1 MFTDL
6 PALVRGHAE
15 QQGERQALTFA
26 ATTLGTPRTDL
37 TYADVDLR
45 TRAVAGMLLRR
56 LRPGERAL
64 IVMPTVPE
72 FAAAFLGCLAAG
84 VVAVPLPV
92 PVEDSATQ
100 RVLNVAKDCAP
111 AAVLTTSLVRQFLG
125 DAPVVQQLGASV
137 DWIDVDLVEEAE
149 AADWHPVSIAA
160 DDTAFLQYTSG
171 STKAPRGVV
180 VPHGSLMHNEV
191 AIQKTFQVTPGS
203 TSVSWLPLHH
213 DMGLIGGLLQSL
225 FTGARAVILDPLS
238 FLQRPASWLEEISR
252 EQAQISGGP
261 NFAYDLCLRK
271 VTDEEKARLDL
282 SSWRLAFNGAAPVS
296 PRSLRA
302 FSEAFAG
309 TGFRPLAHTP
319 CYGLAEV
326 TLLVASADA
335 AAECESRTFSV
346 TSLEEGRA
354 VERSTA
360 APDDAPG
367 TGDAVRELV
376 AYRLLDHA
384 AVRIVDPAD
393 GRPLPDGQ
401 VGEIWVH
408 SESNGAGYWGG
419 GDDTRDVFGATPSGT
434 TPSDGAPSGGAP
446 TSHVRT
452 GDLGFVH
459 AGRLHVTG
467 RMKDLVIHRGRN
479 LHPEDLEVDVAASSP
494 SLRPGC
500 GAVFSVDDD
509 GEEVIV
515 VCQEVRPGLTD
526 DQYPAVARGM
536 KDALSRQYGVAART
550 IALLPPG
557 AVPKTSSGKVQR
569 QATRARFLSGELPV
583 LWSQTARDTQA
594 GAARLTDLVSA
605 RSLREATGRE
615 RRNLL
620 TDALCR
626 YLQRVLGEDEPLDG
640 TASPTSLGL
649 DSLTSLQL
657 QHELESLLDVRL
669 RPSLVLRAGSLA
681 ELAGIVLDH
690 AETTGGTDAEAA
702 VEPAPAPADGPQE
715 YELSETQRA
724 LWFLQRTSPESYAY
738 NVTRAFSLTG
748 DVDMERLS
756 GALTEV
762 VARHATLRLALHTHD
777 GEPRAR
783 IEPVADVQPETVDA
797 RSWSDDRVRDWI
809 QELATR
815 PFDLE
820 RDRLLRAAVLRRA
833 DCRLLVLSLH
843 HLVCDLTSLALV
855 VAELERAYVSGGTAQ
870 DDGRQ
875 ERLPALV
882 PAVWERTTLTERG
895 DELTAFWKEQLAGEL
910 PVLELPSAGR
920 QRGHAGGTVTFES
933 SAPQLRALRH
943 VARQNGHT
951 LHNVLLAGFQV
962 LLHRV
967 SGQPDLVTGVPVAGR
982 TRQELAAH
990 VGYLVN
996 VLPIRSRFGRGT
1008 AFTDFAA
1015 TAHRTMLDALD
1026 HQELPFPVL
1035 TQQLN
1040 PDRTSGAP
1048 PVFQAMFSH
1057 YSTALPGG
1065 RAVAGAVLGDPA
1077 AELDLGGV
1085 VLRGFAV
1092 ADPTTQSDIALN
1104 VVELPDRLQFGLQYD
1119 TALLPREQAERIADA
1134 YRTLLDAI
1142 AMDPRTDVTALSLVD
1157 ADGVRDLL
1165 ETGTGPRI
1173 EREEH
1178 YLATFERQMVRTP
1191 AAEAVDDGSERLTYA
1206 ELNGRANHVA
1216 QRLRAAGVGPETH
1229 VVVCAGRTV
1238 GFLVALLAIHKAGAC
1253 YVPISPT
1260 EAPRR
1265 VAEMA
1270 ATLGARAVIAD
1281 RTGRELFDQA
1291 LGERDD
1297 IARPHMFDIDEVG
1310 AGHVERNPHCPTPMI
1325 GSAYIIHT
1333 SGSTGVPKAAVVTMG
1348 GLTNHQWQ
1356 MIEHFGVGPEDCV
1369 GQTAPATFDISLWQF
1384 LAPLMV
1390 GGRLRI
1396 VDDGRVMSPSKLRDA
1411 VVESGMTLMEV
1422 VPVMVAAL
1430 LEAGVQHEPHALR
1443 AMISGGEALSW
1454 DTAREWLAQC
1464 PGVELYN
1471 AYGPTECADDVSIH
1485 RVTEDSDQS
1494 RPVPIGKPLANMT
1507 VHVLDPELRL
1517 VPRGMVGALWVGGM
1531 GVGRGYLGNPGR
1543 TAEAFIPDPFGEP
1556 GARLYRTGDLV
1567 RFTAD
1572 GDLEYMGRVD
1582 RQLKMRGL
1590 RIEPGEVEEALREIP
1605 DVLDA
1610 VAKVHHT
1617 RQGMSLVG
1625 HLVMAGEGEPRQ
1637 LMAGEYEDIRRTLAD
1652 RLPRHM
1658 IPTVFVRRTELPR
1671 LSNGKIDYGSLD
1683 YRPVGSA
1690 GEMSA
1695 ELLRDP
1701 VVAAVR
1707 SIWGELL
1714 EHEGVAWQD
1723 NFFLL
1728 GGHSLL
1734 ALRMIDKVGRQL
1746 SVDMEIEAIFAN
1758 PTLNEFVDAV
1768 RRAKPAARVN
1778 KPIRRISRV
1787 PVGGDR
1793 TRRLEP

>member
-15 QQGERQALTFA
+15 QQGDRQALTFA

-45 TRAVAGMLLRR
+45 TRAVAGMLQRR
-56 LRPGERAL
+56 LRPGDRVL

-92 PVEDSATQ
+92 PVDDSATQ
-100 RVLNVAKDCAP
+100 RVLNVAKDCSP
-111 AAVLTTSLVRQFLG
+111 AAVLTTSLVRGFLG
-125 DAPVVQQLGASV
+125 DAPVVRQLGASV
-137 DWIDVDLVEEAE
+137 EWIDVDLVEQAE
-149 AADWHPVSIAA
+149 DSDRHPVPIAA

-180 VPHGSLMHNEV
+180 VPHGSLMHNEI
-191 AIQKTFQVTPGS
+191 AIRKTFQVTPGS

-213 DMGLIGGLLQSL
+213 DMGLIGGLLQPL

-252 EQAQISGGP
+252 ERAQISGGP
-261 NFAYDLCLRK
+261 NFAYDLCVRK

-309 TGFRPLAHTP
+309 TGFRSSAHTP

-326 TLLVASADA
+326 TLLVASAEAD
-335 AAECESRTFSV
+335 AECESRTFSV
-346 TSLEEGRA
+346 ASLEQGRA
-354 VERSTA
+354 VEGSA
-360 APDDAPG
+360 AAGDDAPG

-384 AVRIVDPAD
+384 AVRIVDPVD
-393 GRPLPDGQ
+393 GRSLSDGH
-401 VGEIWVH
+401 VGEIQVH

-419 GDDTRDVFGATPSGT
+419 GHDTRAVFGATP
-434 TPSDGAPSGGAP
+434 PGAVAA
-446 TSHVRT
+446 SHVRT

-479 LHPEDLEVDVAASSP
+479 LHPEDLEIDVAASSP

-500 GAVFSVDDD
+500 GAVFSVDDG
-509 GEEVIV
+509 GEEAIV

-526 DQYPAVARGM
+526 DRYPQLARGIR
-536 KDALSRQYGVAART
+536 DALSRQYGVAART

-557 AVPKTSSGKVQR
+557 AIPKTSSGKVQR
-569 QATRARFLSGELPV
+569 QAARARFLSGDLPV
-583 LWSQTARDTQA
+583 LWSRTVRDRQA
-594 GAARLTDLVSA
+594 GAARLADLVSA
-605 RSLREATGRE
+605 RSLREATGRQ
-615 RRNLL
+615 RRDLL

-626 YLQRVLGEDEPLDG
+626 YLQRTLGEDELLDSA
-640 TASPTSLGL
+640 ASPTSLGL
-649 DSLTSLQL
+649 DSLKAVQL
-657 QHELESLLDVRL
+657 QHELESLLDIRL

-681 ELAGIVLDH
+681 ELAEIVLGH
-690 AETTGGTDAEAA
+690 AEETGGPDAGA
-702 VEPAPAPADGPQE
+702 VLEPEPAPADGPQE
-715 YELSETQRA
+715 YELTQTQRA

-748 DVDMERLS
+748 DVDVERLS
-756 GALTEV
+756 AALTAV
-762 VARHATLRLALHTHD
+762 VAGHATLRLALRTHE
-777 GEPRAR
+777 GEPRAH
-783 IEPVADVQPETVDA
+783 IEPAAEVRPEPVDA
-797 RSWSDDRVRDWI
+797 RSWSDGRVREWI
-809 QELATR
+809 RELATR

-820 RDRLLRAAVLRRA
+820 RDRLIRAAVVRRE
-833 DCRLLVLSLH
+833 DRLLLVLSLH
-843 HLVCDLTSLALV
+843 HIVCDLTSLALV
-855 VAELERAYVSGGTAQ
+855 VADLERAYVSGGPAR
-870 DDGRQ
+870 DGRQ
-875 ERLPALV
+875 ERPPVLV
-882 PAVWERTTLTERG
+882 PAVWERTVLAERG

-920 QRGHAGGTVTFES
+920 QRGHAGGTVTFEG
-933 SAPQLRALRH
+933 SAELLRALRR
-943 VARQNGHT
+943 VARQEGHT

-962 LLHRV
+962 VLHRV
-967 SGQPDLVTGVPVAGR
+967 TGQPDLVTGVPVAGR

-996 VLPIRSRFGRGT
+996 VLPIRSRFGRG
-1008 AFTDFAA
+1008 AGFMEFAA
-1015 TAHRTMLDALD
+1015 TAHRGMLDALD

-1040 PDRTSGAP
+1040 PDRSSGAP

-1065 RAVAGAVLGDPA
+1065 RAVAGVVLGDPA
-1077 AELDLGGV
+1077 AELDLGGA
-1085 VLRGFAV
+1085 VLRGFAIE
-1092 ADPTTQSDIALN
+1092 DPTAQSDIALN

-1134 YRTLLDAI
+1134 YRTLLDSVA
-1142 AMDPRTDVTALSLVD
+1142 ADPRTDVTRLPLVD

-1165 ETGTGPRI
+1165 ETGTGPRVP
-1173 EREEH
+1173 REEH
-1178 YLATFERQMVRTP
+1178 YLATFERQATRTP
-1191 AAEAVDDGSERLTYA
+1191 GAEAVDDGTERLTYA

-1216 QRLRAAGVGPETH
+1216 QRLRAAGVGPETQ
-1229 VVVCAGRTV
+1229 VVVCAARTT
-1238 GFLVALLAIHKAGAC
+1238 GFLVALLGIHKAGAC

-1281 RTGRELFDQA
+1281 RTGRELFDRA
-1291 LGERDD
+1291 LGAADD
-1297 IARPHMFDIDEVG
+1297 IARPRMFDIDEVG
-1310 AGHVERNPHCPTPMI
+1310 DGHVEQNPPCPTPMA

-1369 GQTAPATFDISLWQF
+1369 GQTAPATFDVSLWQF
-1384 LAPLMV
+1384 LTPLMV

-1396 VDDGRVMSPSKLRDA
+1396 VDDTHAMSPSRLRDA
-1411 VVESGMTLMEV
+1411 VVESGTTLMEV

-1430 LEAGVQHEPHALR
+1430 LEAGVQQRPHALR

-1454 DTAREWLAQC
+1454 DTARDWLAQC

-1485 RVTEDSDQS
+1485 RVTEESDQS

-1507 VHVLDPELRL
+1507 VHVLDPELQW

-1637 LMAGEYEDIRRTLAD
+1637 LVAGEYEHIRRTLAD

-1671 LSNGKIDYGSLD
+1671 LSNGKTDYGALD

-1690 GEMSA
+1690 GEVSA

-1714 EHEGVAWQD
+1714 EYEGVAWQD

-1734 ALRMIDKVGRQL
+1734 ALRMIDKVGQKL
-1746 SVDMEIEAIFAN
+1746 SVDLEIEAIFTN
-1758 PTLNEFVDAV
+1758 PTLNEFVDVV
-1768 RRAKPAARVN
+1768 RRAKPRSRPQT
-1778 KPIRRISRV
+1778 PIGRISRV
-1787 PVGGDR
+1787 PVGGRR
-1793 TRRLEP
+1793 TRRAEP